1 MNTVYSYKSRNTNI
15 IKEYNNFLSQ
25 NNNKGKISRTFHNIN
40 NSKYKNEINYYQS
53 KDKPDLLSKIKSED
67 NKINID
73 FTSKNN
79 EIILSNLISK
89 TNQKLFNHKHII
101 FI

>member
-25 NNNKGKISRTFHNIN
+25 NNNKGTISRTFHNIN

-89 TNQKLFNHKHII
+89 TNQKLFNHKHVI